1 MGLSAGDWVA
11 VYAAG
16 VGTASLIWQAIS
28 RRQETR
34 PRVRLSRPKI
44 ENRPLIFTG
53 DSRED
58 DRVWDMLTVDVVN
71 VGQVR
76 ITIDSVQ
83 VERPVPYHA
92 RFVPLTTNGNDQ
104 DATFEPG
111 EKTEYVVAMSEIEDD
126 EADRTHPMRFVVR
139 LASGEEYW
147 TDEVPLTWP
156 RSNPPPLPKLKL
168 SS

>member
-1 MGLSAGDWVA
+1 MRPQTKQRRCQRPRRATLVLPQRLVTEMAPERYFPKEEVMPRSVPTSMTSRGGGRELGLSAGDWVA

-92 RFVPLTTNGNDQ
+92 RFVPLTTN
-104 DATFEPG
+104 
-111 EKTEYVVAMSEIEDD
+111 
-126 EADRTHPMRFVVR
+126 
-139 LASGEEYW
+139 
-147 TDEVPLTWP
+147 
-156 RSNPPPLPKLKL
+156 
-168 SS
+168 